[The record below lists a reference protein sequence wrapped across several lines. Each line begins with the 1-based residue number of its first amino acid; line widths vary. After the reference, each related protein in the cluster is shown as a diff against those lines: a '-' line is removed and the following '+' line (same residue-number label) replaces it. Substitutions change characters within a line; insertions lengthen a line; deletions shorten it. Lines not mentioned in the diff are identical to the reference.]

1 MELQEMQETWRE
13 MSLELEKQKK
23 LTATIIIKMT
33 QEKYKNKFR
42 TITVFETI
50 GTVICFIAAL
60 FILLNFTKL
69 DTWYLV
75 ACGLITLGYL
85 TILPILVLRSLYRIK
100 NLNLISKNYKET
112 LYSYTKEKKQLLL
125 LQKLGVFGSFLVLF
139 SSLPVF
145 SKISSNKDFFKMD
158 LGLSFYIILIGVL
171 IFFYFFTQ
179 WGYKSYMKITTSAEL
194 ILNELE

>member
-69 DTWYLV
+69 NTWYLV

-171 IFFYFFTQ
+171 IFLYFFTR
-179 WGYKSYMKITTSAEL
+179 WGYKSYMEITNSAEL